1 MYLDRELSRVLIY
14 VNSPTLM
21 HVGDRFIYKCLMKLN
36 RN

>member
-21 HVGDRFIYKCLMKLN
+21 HVWDRFTYKCLMKLN
-36 RN
+36 KN